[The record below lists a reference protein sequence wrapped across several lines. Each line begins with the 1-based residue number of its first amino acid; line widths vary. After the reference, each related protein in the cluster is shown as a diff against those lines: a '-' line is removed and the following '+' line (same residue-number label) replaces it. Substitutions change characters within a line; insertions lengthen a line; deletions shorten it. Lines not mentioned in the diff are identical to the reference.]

1 MSAGIQLCVALVD
14 IVPPLKHFQDYVIT
28 QLCQWA
34 STPLSMHEP
43 VSYMGRTLSSLT
55 VQQTRD
61 VVARVAKC

>member
-14 IVPPLKHFQDYVIT
+14 IMPPLKHFQDYVI
-28 QLCQWA
+28 QLCQLA

-55 VQQTRD
+55 VQLTRD
-61 VVARVAKC
+61 VAARVAKC